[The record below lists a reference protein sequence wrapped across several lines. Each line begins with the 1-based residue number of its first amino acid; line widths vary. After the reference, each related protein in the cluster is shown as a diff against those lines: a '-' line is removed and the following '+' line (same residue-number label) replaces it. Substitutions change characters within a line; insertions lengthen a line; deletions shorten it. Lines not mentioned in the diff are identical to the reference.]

1 MSTSVKIS
9 ENNSSQKSICFRLLI
24 HVISWMP
31 PNLVRK
37 YVVPIFLSFVCHD
50 INVYDNLLCRPGGT
64 NIWGQLGFGPSNFSS
79 CKIASVSNWKRVC
92 RALPLFMTL
101 IALKLLIPTNFETIP
116 TGLLWVR
123 NLPTHTLYH
132 FTIYIIWIF
141 FIDLP
146 KKILMIHI
154 LVLFLFKLQF
164 IQVFSQPSS
173 WKPGESSGAF
183 ILKKYDENFDDFLA
197 KLYGKLPNDS
207 MIQDYM
213 EKKEIF
219 TITKPTDIHS
229 KWTISVKGGNFLFEG
244 CHNV

>member
-1 MSTSVKIS
+1 
-9 ENNSSQKSICFRLLI
+9 
-24 HVISWMP
+24 MP
-31 PNLVRK
+31 
-37 YVVPIFLSFVCHD
+37 VPEKES
-50 INVYDNLLCRPGGT
+50 
-64 NIWGQLGFGPSNFSS
+64 
-79 CKIASVSNWKRVC
+79 A
-92 RALPLFMTL
+92 RALPLFMIL
-101 IALKLLIPTNFETIP
+101 IALNLLVPTNFKTIP

-132 FTIYIIWIF
+132 FTTYIIWIF
-141 FIDLP
+141 FTDLP
-146 KKILMIHI
+146 KQILMIHI

-183 ILKKYDENFDDFLA
+183 ILKKYDDNFDDFLA

-219 TITKPTDIHS
+219 TITKPSVLNS
-229 KWTISVKGGNFLFEG
+229 KWTISVKGGNFLVEG
-244 CHNV
+244 CH